1 MSELMLQLASQTGYN
16 LTESTWEETKAEI
29 HRVKALIESNAEL
42 TPEDVKDVTQFAKK
56 IQDLGAN
63 YRKAIN
69 KTAKDYN
76 DYLTALLS
84 SEGYDVIVDF
94 IEQKKKAHQL
104 EVSERI
110 NEKVTQYRDIIDS
123 ELMSHPLVSSTSL
136 KDVVY
141 NAFLSRFPNISSGDK
156 RKVIKDWDAIQLVVK
171 THLDNVENV
180 LKYYPIISQLPAGS
194 HSLMALTEY
203 LKISAEY
210 GLQNISA
217 ILQQDRTLI
226 EQIALRQQVPT
237 ADAAVQLIM
246 QVIQSDVTTEEKLS
260 QIQQVLTAHSAN
272 KVM

>member
-63 YRKAIN
+63 YKKAIN

-84 SEGYDVIVDF
+84 AEGYDVIVDF

-156 RKVIKDWDAIQLVVK
+156 RKIIKDWDAIRLVVK
-171 THLDNVENV
+171 THV
-180 LKYYPIISQLPAGS
+180 LKDYPIISQLPAGS

-246 QVIQSDVTTEEKLS
+246 QVLQSDVTTEEKLS